1 MNPFLHDTVASPLSI
16 RPKGSW
22 RFPFSPQRQC
32 ARLSRQASVLALAAG
47 VGAVAG
53 VSIDAQA
60 IDVNT
65 ASQSQLQ
72 AVRGVG
78 PRTAQIIVQ
87 ERARA
92 GHFESLEDLSDRV
105 RGIGVKKLQA
115 MQAGGLRAGSRSP
128 DALQDSATAGAG
140 SKQSGRAHTG
150 VSSRETSGM
159 YSVAT
164 PALIEISEA
173 IGTKP

>member
-1 MNPFLHDTVASPLSI
+1 MNPFLHDPVAKPMSS

-22 RFPFSPQRQC
+22 RFPFSSHAQC
-32 ARLSRQASVLALAAG
+32 TRLSRQAGAIAIAAG
-47 VGAVAG
+47 VGASLGAGLG
-53 VSIDAQA
+53 VSAHAHA

-65 ASQSQLQ
+65 ASQTQLQ
-72 AVRGVG
+72 AVKGVG

-115 MQAGGLRAGSRSP
+115 MQAGGLRVGSAGSS
-128 DALQDSATAGAG
+128 
-140 SKQSGRAHTG
+140 QSLVMSVDPAVGQKNLKTQTNA
-150 VSSRETSGM
+150 
-159 YSVAT
+159 VAT
-164 PALIEISEA
+164 PLIS
-173 IGTKP
+173 PVP